1 MTESS
6 RKGVRLPWLGDQ
18 EEQGTEMPSGDNGA
32 MTDQAEEAVTP
43 DAGTAPAAAPSAPVA
58 EASEPFLDDLVQ
70 AMRQITEQARDEA
83 LAQLRAAAATRSAE
97 LRTATEARAA
107 ELRDLADADVQQVAD
122 WEQGEMERVATE
134 AAAKVSARKAKLD
147 SQLKANT
154 ASGEGAMSAVQ
165 GRIDA
170 FEREMAA
177 FFAQLNDMHDP
188 VAFASAVKRMPR
200 APSLSDTPAAPSEHT
215 APAPAG
221 TPTAA
226 APASRVE
233 AAATAETATTPA
245 DTTSTVDAEAAP
257 ADPAATSSEP
267 EVAAQEAPQAETAAE
282 TAQEP
287 ETEEA
292 STQVLVTGLTSF
304 GAITSFKQSLERVAG
319 VRRVSMG
326 LGTSGEFIFTA
337 VHGVGFDVTQAIQS
351 FEAGAQF
358 VSTDDQLRVT
368 IGPKD

>member
-18 EEQGTEMPSGDNGA
+18 EEQGAEMPTTDNGA
-32 MTDQAEEAVTP
+32 VADQADVAANPEE
-43 DAGTAPAAAPSAPVA
+43 GSAPAAARALIA
-58 EASEPFLDDLVQ
+58 DASEPFLDDLVQ

-83 LAQLRAAAATRSAE
+83 MAQLRSSSATRSAE

-107 ELRDLADADVQQVAD
+107 ELSDLADADVQQIAE
-122 WEQGEMERVATE
+122 WEQHEMERVAAE
-134 AAAKVSARKAKLD
+134 AAAKVSARKGKLD

-200 APSLSDTPAAPSEHT
+200 APSLSDTPVAPSEHT

-226 APASRVE
+226 APTTAVE
-233 AAATAETATTPA
+233 GAATPAETASTAA
-245 DTTSTVDAEAAP
+245 DTEAAP
-257 ADPAATSSEP
+257 TDPAATSDEA
-267 EVAAQEAPQAETAAE
+267 EVAAQEASPAETPE
-282 TAQEP
+282 EP

-351 FEAGAQF
+351 FEPAAQF
-358 VSTDDQLRVT
+358 VSSDDQLRVT
-368 IGPKD
+368 VGAKD